1 MKLDYYYD
9 GQLRRVLKHLI
20 RVFGEFQVRS
30 GVNSDGEFTYR
41 KVPCRYADISR
52 LAAWLLTGGSENT
65 PPTAPM
71 MTVGVQS
78 LKMDRQSIRS
88 PASET
93 LVMGTNKSPST
104 NVYTKELDEQFQI
117 TRYNPVPW
125 KLTFDVN
132 IWTTNIETKMEL
144 FEQIS
149 TLFAPSIQL
158 QLSENP
164 LDWTSLSDIE
174 LMDCQFSTR
183 AVPQGTDTDL
193 DIMVLTFETTI
204 WFSLPGKVS
213 KPKLIQE
220 IATNIASAKD
230 ELEIELHQYTD
241 VITDVFTPK
250 NLCITVDKIEDMSTE
265 FADTY
270 ELTLVSSG
278 FDPYG
283 PNGGIYSWQMYLK
296 YFDPQ
301 FLDKD
306 VHIKFQQSIEESNP
320 LRGNVISYGEGDNS
334 NKMIV
339 QVDNVG
345 YKVDYAITDFIIK
358 SNQLNKAI
366 PEQYYVNIAA
376 HNVEYKGITIPPNYM
391 FKITNTGADII
402 DPNTIKDYV
411 YNMSDKH
418 YYRYNE
424 KFEWHRSIMS
434 KYRQGFWRIGFRER

>member
-9 GQLRRVLKHLI
+9 GQFRRVLKHLI

-30 GVNSDGEFTYR
+30 GVDADGNFTYR

-52 LAAWLLTGGSENT
+52 FAAYLMSGGSENV

-78 LKMDRQSIRS
+78 LKMDRPNVRS
-88 PASET
+88 PTSET
-93 LVMGTNKSPST
+93 LIMGTNKSPAT
-104 NVYTKELDEQFQI
+104 NTYTKELDEQFQV

-125 KLTFDVN
+125 VLTFDVN
-132 IWTTNIETKMEL
+132 IWTTNLETKMEI

-158 QLSENP
+158 QLTENP
-164 LDWTSLSDIE
+164 LDWAALSDVE
-174 LMDCQFSTR
+174 LTDCQFSTR

-204 WFSLPGKVS
+204 WFSLPGKVT

-230 ELEIELHQYTD
+230 ELEIDLHQYTD

-250 NLCITVDKIEDMSTE
+250 NLCILVDKIEEQSNE
-265 FADTY
+265 VADTY
-270 ELTLVSSG
+270 QLTLTSSS

-283 PNGGIYSWQMYLK
+283 PNGGIFSWQMYFK
-296 YFDPQ
+296 YFEPQ

-306 VHIKFQQSIEESNP
+306 VHIKFQQSIEEYNP
-320 LRGNVISYGEGDNS
+320 LRGNVISYGEGDDA
-334 NKMIV
+334 NKIIV

-345 YKVDYAITDFIIK
+345 YKVDYAITNFIEK

-366 PEQYYVNIAA
+366 PEQYYINLAVHNI
-376 HNVEYKGITIPPNYM
+376 EYKGKTIPPNYL
-391 FKITNTGADII
+391 FKILNDGIELVE
-402 DPNTIKDYV
+402 PSTIKEYI
-411 YNMSDKH
+411 YNISDSH
-418 YYRYNE
+418 YYRYND
-424 KFEWHRSIMS
+424 KFSWHRSIMS
-434 KYRQGFWRIGFRER
+434 RYRQGFWRIGFRER